1 MRYRTVM
8 PLARWSHWLRC
19 TWPTAAWC
27 LASTSVGTRPSTPTI
42 GQAEPQVSAVLSSP
56 SSHSPL
62 RCLVP
67 LVNSRWSH
75 PIPVHSGRPV
85 QRMFRVFG
93 CATLS
98 LFLCTVHCALC
109 TVVQLVGIEYHR
121 ALWYPR
127 MVSANGISLPV
138 SIRNKFADFTPAF
151 DAARRAQLKIA
162 VSHSAY
168 R

>member
-1 MRYRTVM
+1 M

-42 GQAEPQVSAVLSSP
+42 GQSRAASVSSAVVYVLT
-56 SSHSPL
+56 SSHRC

-67 LVNSRWSH
+67 LTHSRWSH

-85 QRMFRVFG
+85 QRMGVFG

-98 LFLCTVHCALC
+98 LFLC

-121 ALWYPR
+121 APWYPR

-138 SIRNKFADFTPAF
+138 PIRNKFADFTPAF

-162 VSHSAY
+162 VSAHTVKT
-168 R
+168 RV

>member
-42 GQAEPQVSAVLSSP
+42 GQSRAASVSSAVVYVLT
-56 SSHSPL
+56 SSHRC

-67 LVNSRWSH
+67 LTHSRWSH

-85 QRMFRVFG
+85 QRMGVFG

-98 LFLCTVHCALC
+98 LFLC

-127 MVSANGISLPV
+127 MVSANGLFPSGTN
-138 SIRNKFADFTPAF
+138 SRTS
-151 DAARRAQLKIA
+151 RRRSMLLGA
-162 VSHSAY
+162 HSS
-168 R
+168 RSR